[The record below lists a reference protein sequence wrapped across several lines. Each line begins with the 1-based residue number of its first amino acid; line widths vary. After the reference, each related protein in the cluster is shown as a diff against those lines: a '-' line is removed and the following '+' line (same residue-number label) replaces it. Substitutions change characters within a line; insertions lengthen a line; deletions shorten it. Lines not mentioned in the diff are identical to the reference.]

1 MHNAILE
8 ENPLAKPTFAHVSRH
23 LSVVDLELI
32 VRSRELP
39 PEWKGKP
46 HMELA
51 HHLYWKEQ
59 DGQS

>member
-1 MHNAILE
+1 MHTATLE
-8 ENPLAKPTFAHVSRH
+8 ESPMTHPTFAHVSRH
-23 LSVVDLELI
+23 LPLTDLELI

-39 PEWKGKP
+39 QEWKGMP